1 MLDILEIA
9 REEGLKEGKAL
20 GMQEGKAMALRALQ
34 EIIIDT
40 LMETFPVI
48 PAHVSEQIRRIDN
61 LDVIKGLHRQ
71 AIKCKD
77 LQGFEQFLQQVT

>member
-1 MLDILEIA
+1 
-9 REEGLKEGKAL
+9 EGKAL
-20 GMQEGKAMALRALQ
+20 GVEEGKTLALQALQ

-48 PAHVSEQIRRIDN
+48 PAHLSEQIRGIRN

-71 AIKCKD
+71 AIKCTA
-77 LQGFEQFLQQVT
+77 LQDFEKLLQQAT